1 MSGLIEGDA
10 VKNFGEFI
18 PNPYLEKITV
28 TNHSPTEV
36 ELEIEYSLL
45 FHIGD
50 LFDSDDI
57 VKILDSSNLNIYG
70 LFEYKID
77 ETYITKYQ
85 LAKFIYNGDAD
96 IQNSQPIVLDKS
108 NYKHTML
115 NFMDAD
121 TLRNAIE
128 GTSTG
133 TPIDFDTEELE
144 IYDSED
150 RRVIKYYLYKTV
162 IIDTTGLDDYYN
174 FYLFAT
180 TLSNDN
186 ISDPQAAG
194 IHPEL
199 IVKNMSDVT
208 FEPIFS
214 PDLQIRTYEEN
225 VYLDAS
231 GTKYPFTPL
240 LSTDRNYYK
249 TSTVTREMVV
259 DKTQTLVNRFNNG
272 SDSVLTDMV
281 TSIEYVLE
289 TEEYTENLIVE
300 LDKVR
305 RAFPNK
311 TNNNPV
317 GNLYALLTQ
326 LLININ
332 SAFPATD
339 KLEKQRYLTSKV
351 LDLRTSSENI
361 LTITRTAT
369 DYYGVRPL
377 ITRTAISSGNVT
389 NSGIFLVRFQDMVKD
404 KSDFFSV
411 VDYNRFINIC
421 DTYGLHGLKRA
432 IYSKYQFLDF
442 YFQDQSGAKNKTN
455 MVLPVEVSYE
465 ISEMEEYNFSFTDPN
480 NLMRSYTF
488 QHDDVFSNEEKATFH
503 YEIIAEV
510 EDKTSAILLYYKDL
524 FDKHFAYLKEYK
536 EQANEYFSYNEYARK
551 FNNFF
556 SEGVTEYWDDIG
568 VYPWDKFPQ
577 IYGMLLFLMT
587 DTFENLQDL
596 NLYIKRISYFL
607 SPNTGDLEELNSI
620 VASIE
625 DFRLEPSGIYAA
637 LNQFNTFGY
646 TSPRTNETLFEGEI
660 ELTTVDF
667 QEIEV
672 DLYDPNSDYESITIT
687 VGEFDSLSVSTSTG
701 IGRDKTTDT
710 SKNYAD
716 VWKCEATSSS
726 TTSGLFGRTT
736 TIYTTSCGTD
746 IQLSNISMRRI
757 KTLRWTSI
765 DNSVDAPKSVRNPT
779 FTNSSQTAGY
789 YENLDGTRLYE
800 FDLDEGEFLI
810 YEIGHWQIDYYDLSS
825 DSGLGAPSELS
836 FPT

>member
-45 FHIGD
+45 FHVGD
-50 LFDSDDI
+50 LFNSDDI

-85 LAKFIYNGDAD
+85 LAKFIYNGDT
-96 IQNSQPIVLDKS
+96 QNSEPIVLNKS

-115 NFMDAD
+115 NFMDATSLSETIQNPKVD
-121 TLRNAIE
+121 IE
-128 GTSTG
+128 E
-133 TPIDFDTEELE
+133 FE

-180 TLSNDN
+180 TLSDDN

-231 GTKYPFTPL
+231 GAKYPFTPL

-259 DKTQTLVNRFNNG
+259 DKTQTLANRFNNG

-332 SAFPATD
+332 SAFPSTD

-351 LDLRTSSENI
+351 LDLRASSENI

-377 ITRTAISSGNVT
+377 ITRTVISSGNVT

-411 VDYNRFINIC
+411 VDYNRFIQFC
-421 DTYGLHGLKRA
+421 DTYELHGLKRA

-455 MVLPVEVSYE
+455 MVLPVEVSHE
-465 ISEMEEYNFSFTDPN
+465 ISNMREYNFSFTDPD

-488 QHDDVFSNEEKATFH
+488 QHDDVLSNEEKVTF
-503 YEIIAEV
+503 
-510 EDKTSAILLYYKDL
+510 YYKIVADVWDQTSLILMRYKNL
-524 FDKHFAYLKEYK
+524 FDEYFDYLNEYK
-536 EQANEYFSYNEYARK
+536 NQANEFYSYNEYVRK

-556 SEGVTEYWDDIG
+556 SEGVTKYWDDKGIH
-568 VYPWDKFPQ
+568 PWDKFPQ

-596 NLYIKRISYFL
+596 NLFITRMSYLL
-607 SPNTGDLEELNSI
+607 SPNTGDLEQLNSI

-625 DFRLEPSGIYAA
+625 DFIFEPFGIYAT
-637 LNQFNTFGY
+637 LKSFDTGVFP
-646 TSPRTNETLFEGEI
+646 SPYILPLTNEVLFEDEI
-660 ELTTVDF
+660 ELTTVDY
-667 QEIEV
+667 QEIEI
-672 DLYDPNSDYESITIT
+672 DFYDPASNYQSITIT
-687 VGEFDSLSVSTSTG
+687 VSEFDSQTTTTSTG
-701 IGRDKTTDT
+701 IFGRGETTSA
-710 SKNYAD
+710 SKGYAD
-716 VWKCEATSSS
+716 VWKCEATSS
-726 TTSGLFGRTT
+726 TITSGLFDRTKT
-736 TIYTTSCGTD
+736 TYSTSCGTD
-746 IQLSNISMRRI
+746 IQLSTISMRKI

-765 DNSVDAPKSVRNPT
+765 DNSVDAPKSVTNPT

-789 YENLDGTRLYE
+789 YEEDGTLLYE
-800 FDLDEGEFLI
+800 FDLDEGKFLI
-810 YEIGHWQIDYYDLSS
+810 YEVGHWQIDYYDPSS
-825 DSGLGAPSELS
+825 GSGLGAPSELS
-836 FPT
+836 F

>member
-121 TLRNAIE
+121 TLKNAIE

-133 TPIDFDTEELE
+133 TPIDFDTEEFE

-162 IIDTTGLDDYYN
+162 IIDTTGLD
-174 FYLFAT
+174 
-180 TLSNDN
+180 
-186 ISDPQAAG
+186 

-404 KSDFFSV
+404 KS
-411 VDYNRFINIC
+411 C
-421 DTYGLHGLKRA
+421 
-432 IYSKYQFLDF
+432 
-442 YFQDQSGAKNKTN
+442 
-455 MVLPVEVSYE
+455 
-465 ISEMEEYNFSFTDPN
+465 
-480 NLMRSYTF
+480 
-488 QHDDVFSNEEKATFH
+488 
-503 YEIIAEV
+503 
-510 EDKTSAILLYYKDL
+510 
-524 FDKHFAYLKEYK
+524 
-536 EQANEYFSYNEYARK
+536 
-551 FNNFF
+551 
-556 SEGVTEYWDDIG
+556 
-568 VYPWDKFPQ
+568 
-577 IYGMLLFLMT
+577 
-587 DTFENLQDL
+587 
-596 NLYIKRISYFL
+596 
-607 SPNTGDLEELNSI
+607 
-620 VASIE
+620 
-625 DFRLEPSGIYAA
+625 
-637 LNQFNTFGY
+637 
-646 TSPRTNETLFEGEI
+646 
-660 ELTTVDF
+660 
-667 QEIEV
+667 
-672 DLYDPNSDYESITIT
+672 
-687 VGEFDSLSVSTSTG
+687 
-701 IGRDKTTDT
+701 
-710 SKNYAD
+710 
-716 VWKCEATSSS
+716 
-726 TTSGLFGRTT
+726 
-736 TIYTTSCGTD
+736 
-746 IQLSNISMRRI
+746 
-757 KTLRWTSI
+757 
-765 DNSVDAPKSVRNPT
+765 
-779 FTNSSQTAGY
+779 
-789 YENLDGTRLYE
+789 
-800 FDLDEGEFLI
+800 
-810 YEIGHWQIDYYDLSS
+810 
-825 DSGLGAPSELS
+825 
-836 FPT
+836 